1 MRIPR
6 QKLYR
11 AFPELDRFTDEQ
23 CERFMQRARIRSSY
37 SPTIGVTVLATVIAA
52 LMMSI
57 MLLRH
62 IHEPVNSWFA
72 GLLGVR
78 TAETIVLGAYM
89 IIVLAAPAF
98 CGLLARDIVLRLY
111 LRRAM
116 QSQIERIRCPS
127 CKYVLLGQ
135 RVSGGAVICPECG
148 ARTTLMHLGITEA
161 DLIPPTDGSEP
172 VVDT

>member
-1 MRIPR
+1 MRIVRVLRPR
-6 QKLYR
+6 YIMFENVPGLLR
-11 AFPELDRFTDEQ
+11 GGDRLVAHGAE
-23 CERFMQRARIRSSY
+23 EPLWVSWM
-37 SPTIGVTVLATVIAA
+37 GTVLG
-52 LMMSI
+52 
-57 MLLRH
+57 
-62 IHEPVNSWFA
+62 E
-72 GLLGVR
+72 
-78 TAETIVLGAYM
+78 
-89 IIVLAAPAF
+89 LAD
-98 CGLLARDIVLRLY
+98 CGYDAQWQG

-148 ARTTLMHLGITEA
+148 APTTLMHLGITEA